1 MTTDLKK
8 EQKDL
13 YAPPPEPTL
22 VEVPSMRYLMG
33 DGKGDPNEAD
43 FALAVEALYSL
54 SYTLKFSMKAA
65 GFDFKVMPLEGLWW
79 AGNPEAFLS
88 RDMSEWQWTAMI
100 RQPDS
105 VTADM
110 LQEAKTAVEAKKGLK
125 DLGQLRLETL
135 AEGRSVQMMHIGPYS
150 AEASDIARMHDFMR
164 AHGLD
169 FAGKHHEIYLS
180 DPKRCAPERM
190 KTVLRQPV
198 R

>member
-22 VEVPSMRYLMG
+22 VEVPAMRYLMG

-110 LQEAKTAVEAKKGLK
+110 LEEAKTAVEAKKGLK